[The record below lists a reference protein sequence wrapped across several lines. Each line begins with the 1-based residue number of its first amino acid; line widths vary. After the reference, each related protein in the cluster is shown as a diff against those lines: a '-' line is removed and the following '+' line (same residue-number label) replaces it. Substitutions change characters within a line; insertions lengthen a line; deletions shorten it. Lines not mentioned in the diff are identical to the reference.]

1 MTDTKLNPVSDV
13 SWDNL
18 DAAVW
23 KVLTELLGP
32 SNGDE
37 NHPLFH
43 IKEGDFMMSNE
54 SAAIYRMQCLLK
66 YTDYDVQHL
75 TEMAKEEKAFSFMY
89 DKEI

>member
-54 SAAIYRMQCLLK
+54 SAAIYRMQCLLS
-66 YTDYDVQHL
+66 YTD
-75 TEMAKEEKAFSFMY
+75 KN
-89 DKEI
+89 

>member
-1 MTDTKLNPVSDV
+1 MTATKLNPVSDV
-13 SWDNL
+13 TWDNL

-37 NHPLFH
+37 NHPMFH
-43 IKEGDFMMSNE
+43 IKEGDFMMSNQ

-66 YTDYDVQHL
+66 YVDYDAQEL
-75 TEMAKEEKAFSFMY
+75 TELEREEKAFSFMY
-89 DKEI
+89 Q